1 MVFGSLWN
9 PTAILEVG
17 PLCLSLAC
25 CLRRASNT
33 ASTYNSVVICR
44 DNVATLKYIT
54 NPTATDDTTS
64 LSDECVSAFYSIIE
78 CSGRRR
84 PRYRMFIPLR
94 VAGSGSKRHRE
105 EFFRVN

>member
-1 MVFGSLWN
+1 METYKEIVLIETHAVSGTHQETIAWLVLGIVFGSHWY

-17 PLCLSLAC
+17 PLCLSLVC

-64 LSDECVSAFYSIIE
+64 LSDECVSAFYSII
-78 CSGRRR
+78 
-84 PRYRMFIPLR
+84 
-94 VAGSGSKRHRE
+94 
-105 EFFRVN
+105 

>member
-1 MVFGSLWN
+1 METYKEIVLIETHAVIGTHQETIAWLMLGIVFGSLWN

-33 ASTYNSVVICR
+33 TSTYSSRICW
-44 DNVATLKYIT
+44 DYVATLT

-64 LSDECVSAFYSIIE
+64 LSDECVSASYSSIE
-78 CSGRRR
+78 C
-84 PRYRMFIPLR
+84 
-94 VAGSGSKRHRE
+94 
-105 EFFRVN
+105 